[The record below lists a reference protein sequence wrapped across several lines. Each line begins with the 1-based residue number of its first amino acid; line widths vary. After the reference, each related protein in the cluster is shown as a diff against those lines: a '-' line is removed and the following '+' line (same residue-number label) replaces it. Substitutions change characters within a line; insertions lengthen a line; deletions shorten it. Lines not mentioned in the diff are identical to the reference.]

1 MVDKSKIPDIAA
13 LDALYAIVAT
23 ALGLKVNTADIVDN
37 LTSDSAT
44 VPLSAKQGK
53 VIKGL
58 IDEKQEIIQMST
70 MPQPTQAMVTANTIY
85 QYIGSSSQAYTQ
97 SYWYQAKYNSTDDI
111 YYWEE
116 IKYSPD
122 MVEITSAE
130 VDALWT

>member
-1 MVDKSKIPDIAA
+1 
-13 LDALYAIVAT
+13 
-23 ALGLKVNTADIVDN
+23 
-37 LTSDSAT
+37 

-85 QYIGSSSQAYTQ
+85 QYIGNTSQAYTQ
-97 SYWYQAKYNSTDDI
+97 GYWYQAKYNSTDDI